1 MNGIFYI
8 FQVWF
13 GHSNVVSCVQ
23 KAHQPKAMI
32 NSVIIVRAKKSSSN
46 REIHYQHVEI
56 KNKR

>member
-13 GHSNVVSCVQ
+13 GHSKVVSCVQ
-23 KAHQPKAMI
+23 KARQSEAMI

-46 REIHYQHVEI
+46 REIHHHHVEI
-56 KNKR
+56 TNKR